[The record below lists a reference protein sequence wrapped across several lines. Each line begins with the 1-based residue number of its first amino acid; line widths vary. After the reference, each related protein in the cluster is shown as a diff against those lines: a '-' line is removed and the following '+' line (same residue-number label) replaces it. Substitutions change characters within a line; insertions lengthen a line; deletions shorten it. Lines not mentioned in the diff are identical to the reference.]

1 MNPTATSRAAGTPS
15 HQAILRGSS
24 RTWQKLKPL
33 QLIGIT
39 LNPGTCSACSA
50 RSSALNQ
57 TILIHVKQQILL

>member
-39 LNPGTCSACSA
+39 LNPGLAVPA
-50 RSSALNQ
+50 Q
-57 TILIHVKQQILL
+57 HVLAH